1 MAKVR
6 NIPLCITDICSSNTT
21 CPLELWALLFMKERP
36 VIIVYLL
43 VTPI

>member
-1 MAKVR
+1 
-6 NIPLCITDICSSNTT
+6 
-21 CPLELWALLFMKERP
+21 MKERP